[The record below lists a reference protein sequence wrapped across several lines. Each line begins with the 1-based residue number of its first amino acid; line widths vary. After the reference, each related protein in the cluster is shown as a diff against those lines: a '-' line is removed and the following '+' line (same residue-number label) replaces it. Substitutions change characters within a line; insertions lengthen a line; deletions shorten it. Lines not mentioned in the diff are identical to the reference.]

1 MNNPT
6 ISIIGNKIFLEII
19 SELKLFRDSKINFLD
34 NIQYLLNEKIPE
46 ESIVLFFINKN
57 NKSDFI
63 KIKEKNLPLILIT
76 PKNLSE
82 IKLINN
88 FNEEIIMPFRVSD
101 LKTKIISVLAKYK
114 FKFNSLIN
122 LKDYTI
128 DKYERKIKKNN
139 IELQLTEKETEL
151 LVLFSKEKE
160 PLSRNFVL
168 EKVWKYSAKTDTHT
182 VETHIHRLRKKI
194 KEKFNDNNF
203 IISTKEG
210 YIIN

>member
-34 NIQYLLNEKIPE
+34 NIQYLLNKKIPE

-57 NKSDFI
+57 NKNDFI

-88 FNEEIIMPFRVSD
+88 FNEEIIMPFRVFD

-182 VETHIHRLRKKI
+182 VETHIHRLRKKFLD
-194 KEKFNDNNF
+194 KFNDKNF
-203 IISTKEG
+203 IKNNNKG
-210 YIIN
+210 YYI

>member
-34 NIQYLLNEKIPE
+34 NIQYLLNKKIPE

-57 NKSDFI
+57 NKNDFI

-88 FNEEIIMPFRVSD
+88 FNEEIIMPFRVFD

-114 FKFNSLIN
+114 FKFNSLIK

-168 EKVWKYSAKTDTHT
+168 EKVWKYSTKTDTHT
-182 VETHIHRLRKKI
+182 VETHIHRLRKKFLD
-194 KEKFNDNNF
+194 KFNDKNF
-203 IISTKEG
+203 IKNNNKG
-210 YIIN
+210 YYI

>member
-34 NIQYLLNEKIPE
+34 NIQYLLNKKIPE
-46 ESIVLFFINKN
+46 ESIVLFFINRN
-57 NKSDFI
+57 NKNDFI
-63 KIKEKNLPLILIT
+63 KIKDKNLPLILIK

-82 IKLINN
+82 TKLINN
-88 FNEEIIMPFRVSD
+88 FNEEILMPFRVFD

-114 FKFNSLIN
+114 FKFNSIIK

-168 EKVWKYSAKTDTHT
+168 EKVWKYSTETDTHT
-182 VETHIHRLRKKI
+182 VETHIHRLRKKFLD
-194 KEKFNDNNF
+194 KFNDKNF
-203 IISTKEG
+203 IKNNNKG
-210 YIIN
+210 YYI

>member
-34 NIQYLLNEKIPE
+34 NIQYLLNKKIPE

-57 NKSDFI
+57 NKNDFI

-139 IELQLTEKETEL
+139 TELQLTEKETEL

-182 VETHIHRLRKKI
+182 VETHIHRLRKKFLD
-194 KEKFNDNNF
+194 KFNDKNF
-203 IISTKEG
+203 IKNNNKG
-210 YIIN
+210 YYI

>member
-88 FNEEIIMPFRVSD
+88 FNEEIIMPFRVFD

-168 EKVWKYSAKTDTHT
+168 EKVWKYSTKTDTHT
-182 VETHIHRLRKKI
+182 VETHIHRLRKKFLD
-194 KEKFNDNNF
+194 KFNDKNF
-203 IISTKEG
+203 IKNNNKG
-210 YIIN
+210 YYI

>member
-34 NIQYLLNEKIPE
+34 NIQYLLNKKIPE

-57 NKSDFI
+57 NKNDFI

-88 FNEEIIMPFRVSD
+88 FNEEIIMPFRVFD

-114 FKFNSLIN
+114 FKFNSLIK

-139 IELQLTEKETEL
+139 TELQLTEKETEL

-160 PLSRNFVL
+160 PLSRNYVL
-168 EKVWKYSAKTDTHT
+168 EKVWKYSTKTDTHT
-182 VETHIHRLRKKI
+182 VETHIHRLRKKFLN
-194 KEKFNDNNF
+194 KFNDKNF
-203 IISTKEG
+203 IKNNNKG
-210 YIIN
+210 YYI

>member
-88 FNEEIIMPFRVSD
+88 FNEEIIMPFRVFD

-182 VETHIHRLRKKI
+182 VETHIHRLRKKFLD
-194 KEKFNDNNF
+194 KFNDKNF
-203 IISTKEG
+203 IKNNNKG
-210 YIIN
+210 YYI

>member
-34 NIQYLLNEKIPE
+34 NIQYLLNKKIPE

-57 NKSDFI
+57 NKNDFI

-88 FNEEIIMPFRVSD
+88 FNEEIIMPFRVFD

-139 IELQLTEKETEL
+139 TELQLTEKETEL
-151 LVLFSKEKE
+151 LALFSKEKE

-168 EKVWKYSAKTDTHT
+168 EKVWKYSTKTDTHT
-182 VETHIHRLRKKI
+182 VETHIHRLRKKFLD
-194 KEKFNDNNF
+194 KFNDKNF
-203 IISTKEG
+203 IKNNNKG
-210 YIIN
+210 YYI

>member
-34 NIQYLLNEKIPE
+34 NIQYLLNKKIPE

-57 NKSDFI
+57 NKNDFI

-88 FNEEIIMPFRVSD
+88 FNEEIIMPFRVFD

-114 FKFNSLIN
+114 FKFNSLIK

-151 LVLFSKEKE
+151 LILFCKEKR

-168 EKVWKYSAKTDTHT
+168 ENVWKYSTKTDTHT
-182 VETHIHRLRKKI
+182 VETHIHRLRKKFLD
-194 KEKFNDNNF
+194 KFKDKNF
-203 IISTKEG
+203 IKNNKKG
-210 YIIN
+210 YYI

>member
-34 NIQYLLNEKIPE
+34 NIQYLLNKKIPE

-168 EKVWKYSAKTDTHT
+168 EKVWKYSTKTDTHT
-182 VETHIHRLRKKI
+182 VETHIHRLRKKFLD
-194 KEKFNDNNF
+194 KFNDKNF
-203 IISTKEG
+203 IKNNNKG
-210 YIIN
+210 YYI